1 MTYCQIYFLQLKGIL
16 PDNVS
21 KTIFLFF
28 FKKCGVINNYE
39 KIDSIITF
47 FGR

>member
-1 MTYCQIYFLQLKGIL
+1 MTYRQIYFLQLKGIL

-21 KTIFLFF
+21 KSILFF

-39 KIDSIITF
+39 KIDLIITF
-47 FGR
+47 FDR